1 MSKSLDRLTL
11 LETFVRIAERGSISA
26 AARDLGLSQASAS
39 RQLAD
44 LEDRLGIEL
53 ITRTT
58 HSLALT
64 SAGKTCLEKAREQL
78 VSWSLLVET
87 FADEA
92 HVMRGPLRVVA
103 PVALGQKLL
112 ANTAASF
119 QTRFPDVH
127 IDWILKDENIKFSE
141 LGCDLWIKVGPV
153 PDDTLIVKPV
163 ISVKRIV
170 VASPQLLAN
179 ETQHSPESLA
189 KLPFAALSPFEGG
202 HILLTNRAGA
212 KKAFRPTVAF
222 TTNNIFAIHRS
233 ILSGQ
238 TAAVMPEWL
247 VRDDLIK
254 GTLVNALPDWRAPEL
269 QINIAYAPANRQT
282 ARLKQ
287 FAEAITQSLQTLS
300 CNRLS
305 E

>member
-11 LETFVRIAERGSISA
+11 LETFIRIAERGSISA

-39 RQLAD
+39 RQLAA

-53 ITRTT
+53 IIRTT

-64 SAGKTCLEKAREQL
+64 SAGKICLEKAREQL
-78 VSWSLLVET
+78 ASWSLLVET

-92 HVMRGPLRVVA
+92 HVMRGPIRVVA

-112 ANTAASF
+112 ADTAASF
-119 QTRFPDVH
+119 QARFPDVH
-127 IDWILKDENIKFSE
+127 IDWILEDENIKFSE

-163 ISVKRIV
+163 KSVKRII
-170 VASPQLLAN
+170 VASQRLLAN
-179 ETQHSPESLA
+179 GAPHSPETLA
-189 KLPFAALSPFEGG
+189 RLPFAALSPFEGG
-202 HILLTNRAGA
+202 HIPLTGRAGA
-212 KKAFRPTVAF
+212 KKALKPSVAF
-222 TTNNIFAIHRS
+222 TTNNIFAIRRS

-247 VRDDLIK
+247 VRDDLVS
-254 GTLVNALPDWRAPEL
+254 GALVNALPDWRAPEL
-269 QINIAYAPANRQT
+269 EINIAYAPANRQT
-282 ARLKQ
+282 ARLKR
-287 FAEAITQSLQTLS
+287 FVEEITWSLEALI
-300 CNRLS
+300 
-305 E
+305 

>member
-11 LETFVRIAERGSISA
+11 LETFVRIADRGSISA

-39 RQLAD
+39 RQLSD
-44 LEDRLGIEL
+44 LEGRLGIQL

-64 SAGKTCLEKAREQL
+64 AAGKKCLGKAREQL

-112 ANTAASF
+112 ADTVASF
-119 QTRFPDVH
+119 QINFPDVH
-127 IDWILKDENIKFSE
+127 IDWILEDEDIKFSE
-141 LGCDLWIKVGPV
+141 LGCDLWIKVGSV

-163 ISVKRIV
+163 IFVKRII
-170 VASPQLLAN
+170 VASPRLL
-179 ETQHSPESLA
+179 TKDVQRSPESLA

-202 HILLTNRAGA
+202 HIPLTDGAGS
-212 KKAFRPTVAF
+212 KKTFKPSVAF
-222 TTNNIFAIHRS
+222 TTNNIFAVHRS
-233 ILSGQ
+233 LLSGH
-238 TAAVMPEWL
+238 AVAVMPEWL
-247 VRDDLIK
+247 VHEDLIE
-254 GTLVNALPDWRAPEL
+254 GNLLNALPDWRAPDL
-269 QINIAYAPANRQT
+269 QVNIAYAPANRQT
-282 ARLKQ
+282 ARLKK
-287 FAEAITQSLQTLS
+287 FVAEITRSLETLV
-300 CNRLS
+300 
-305 E
+305 